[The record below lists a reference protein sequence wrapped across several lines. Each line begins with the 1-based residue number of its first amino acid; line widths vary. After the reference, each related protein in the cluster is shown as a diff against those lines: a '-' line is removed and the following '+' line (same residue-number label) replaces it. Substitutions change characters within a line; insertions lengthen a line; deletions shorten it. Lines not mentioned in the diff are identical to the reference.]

1 MKNISL
7 HLVLLLAFCCSAV
20 AGDISRIGGPP
31 RLQGVKHKILVLE
44 FDSPQLSDW
53 GRDISQIIAQQ
64 VLGTIEGVTSVGVIN
79 LRQTETRIE
88 LTPKRIHEEA
98 LNQNALVVIWGEF
111 YEDSTDVWLHPHLR
125 LVPREEFP
133 VSAFGLMI
141 PDQYS
146 RDTLKAAIPTLQVNF
161 APLRL
166 PMQTL
171 KDLSRFYRQTVTLRE
186 SPDLNAPSTGQLQM
200 GDTYYLIDK
209 QNDWT
214 KISTRSGKTGW
225 IRHTVLDT
233 KKQFEDLQG
242 VVKLAQGIVQYMA
255 GNYRLSA
262 NSFQNYLDKNAYR
275 QDSMNRAFAHI
286 MLGNSKF
293 WGKEYFNRIPRDEDV
308 SIEYYR
314 AKQLLPGHP
323 SPVNHLAIVNMYK
336 MRFHPSREMIP
347 AIEKELIEI
356 IKTQNDLDA
365 IGNLRIA
372 YGMVERNLDWLAKR
386 DGSSESAA
394 SLRSRLNEK
403 ISKLDHVAEQL
414 KVQRIAPER

>member
-1 MKNISL
+1 
-7 HLVLLLAFCCSAV
+7 
-20 AGDISRIGGPP
+20 
-31 RLQGVKHKILVLE
+31 
-44 FDSPQLSDW
+44 
-53 GRDISQIIAQQ
+53 
-64 VLGTIEGVTSVGVIN
+64 
-79 LRQTETRIE
+79 
-88 LTPKRIHEEA
+88 
-98 LNQNALVVIWGEF
+98 
-111 YEDSTDVWLHPHLR
+111 
-125 LVPREEFP
+125 
-133 VSAFGLMI
+133 
-141 PDQYS
+141 
-146 RDTLKAAIPTLQVNF
+146 
-161 APLRL
+161 
-166 PMQTL
+166 
-171 KDLSRFYRQTVTLRE
+171 
-186 SPDLNAPSTGQLQM
+186 
-200 GDTYYLIDK
+200 
-209 QNDWT
+209 
-214 KISTRSGKTGW
+214 
-225 IRHTVLDT
+225 
-233 KKQFEDLQG
+233 
-242 VVKLAQGIVQYMA
+242 MA

-262 NSFQNYLDKNAYR
+262 NSFQNYLDKHAYR

-314 AKQLLPGHP
+314 AKELLPGHH

-372 YGMVERNLDWLAKR
+372 YGMVERNLDWLAKK

-394 SLRSRLNEK
+394 SLRIRLNEK